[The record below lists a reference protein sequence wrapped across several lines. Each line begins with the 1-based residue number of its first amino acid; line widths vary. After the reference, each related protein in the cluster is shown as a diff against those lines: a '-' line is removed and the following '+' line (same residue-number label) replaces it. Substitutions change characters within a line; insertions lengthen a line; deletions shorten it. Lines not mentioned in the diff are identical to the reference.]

1 MMFFLGCCGVLQA
14 IFLPGALLCLT
25 VFRLRSP
32 GIFAAAVFGLS
43 LVSNYFLVWLLLL
56 CSLYTQKVLLAV
68 FIFEMIL
75 FIGVIRKKTRCCT
88 GMHSTQ
94 KEYEN
99 ECMSESFM
107 MRRICKFAI
116 FFIFICSLFLMLRKL
131 GGIFI
136 AWDAVASYNRWALSL
151 ASNKLPELTW
161 HYPQMVPILYSLPYV
176 FMSNHDIQFFS
187 YAIFLFFLPLS
198 ILSCS
203 SLQVYREFL
212 FPAIVLAAGV
222 LIWVL
227 LSRAADIGQADFPV
241 LFFALLSLVTLLF
254 WRSSGEGY
262 ESGYLLLSL
271 LFAAGGAVTKQAGIF
286 WMLLLPF
293 AVWENGTIPITR
305 RELLRLGGMVFLLTA
320 FVFMW
325 YGYVEVRIYQGIESS
340 EIRYVTEGIHEGRSF
355 FERWLRAVEHW
366 PGVWLLWLLALAG
379 FAVRGMRVITLMG
392 IAFTLCWSIFF
403 SYSLRN
409 LSVGIP
415 FLFWSCGVGLQNIYG
430 NRWVRRKINDI
441 YNYCILNLR
450 QKRKNGVVF
459 LVVVPLVFL
468 FVTCCVYSKPI
479 NEYLLKKQDEKLI
492 NIGNREI
499 NTLILDAMR
508 ERKLPLITDYQL
520 AQALPGIRYKNC
532 IVNQGLPSEVIK
544 EYKKPYYV
552 LYAYSPQ
559 REKMEELRQDI
570 SVHLVGT
577 ADDVSLYLIE

>member
-32 GIFAAAVFGLS
+32 GVFAAAVFGLS
-43 LVSNYFLVWLLLL
+43 LVSNYLLVWLLLL

-75 FIGVIRKKTRCCT
+75 LIGIICKKFRYGTEI
-88 GMHSTQ
+88 HSSPS
-94 KEYEN
+94 KYEN
-99 ECMSESFM
+99 ECISESLVIQ
-107 MRRICKFAI
+107 RICKLAI
-116 FFIFICSLFLMLRKL
+116 YFVFGYSIFLMLPKF
-131 GGIFI
+131 GDIFTS
-136 AWDAVASYNRWALSL
+136 WDAVASYNRWALSW
-151 ASNKLPELTW
+151 ASDKLPVGTW

-198 ILSCS
+198 VLSCS

-212 FPAIVLAAGV
+212 FPAIVFAAGV

-227 LSRAADIGQADFPV
+227 QRGAVHIGYADFPV

-254 WRSSGEGY
+254 WRRSGEGY

-286 WMLLLPF
+286 WMFLLPF
-293 AVWENGTIPITR
+293 ALWENGAFPITR
-305 RELLRLGGMVFLLTA
+305 RELLRLGGMFFLLTV
-320 FVFMW
+320 FVFIW

-340 EIRYVTEGIHEGRSF
+340 EIRYVTEAIYEGRSYL
-355 FERWLRAVEHW
+355 ERWLRAVERW
-366 PGVWLLWLLALAG
+366 PGVWPLWLLALAG

-403 SYSLRN
+403 SYDLRN
-409 LSVGIP
+409 LSLGIP

-441 YNYCILNLR
+441 YNYCILNSR
-450 QKRKNGVVF
+450 HKRNREVVF
-459 LVVVPLVFL
+459 IAVVPLVFL
-468 FVTCCVYSKPI
+468 FVTCFAYSSSI

-499 NTLILDAMR
+499 NTLILNAMR

-520 AQALPGIRYKNC
+520 ALALPGIRYKNC
-532 IVNQGLPSEVIK
+532 IVDLRLPSEVIK

-559 REKMEELRQDI
+559 RENMEELRQDI
-570 SVHLVGT
+570 SAHLVGT